1 MVILVSPAHLLAN
14 DLSLGFS
21 LETSKKLIVELEFL
35 KEENK
40 FKDEQVDLLLNLN
53 NEFELET
60 KLLFEKSDILEK
72 KYNLLD
78 ENFLIVKDQ
87 KENWEIEAKKINKK
101 LIKAKQVPWYK
112 RNTLWF
118 VVGLTLGVY
127 SGK

>member
-101 LIKAKQVPWYK
+101 LIKSKQVPWYK